1 MISCVFP
8 PQKGKPKQGLLTQ
21 KIIYQ
26 GKALSYHTNVNWNH
40 MKKKFTLAGL
50 YCALGSTENH

>member
-8 PQKGKPKQGLLTQ
+8 PVTGKLKQGLLTQ

-26 GKALSYHTNVNWNH
+26 GKALSCHT
-40 MKKKFTLAGL
+40 MSADSIRKKKFALAGL
-50 YCALGSTENH
+50 YFALGLTENH